1 MLKISQRL
9 GILRGEGRKGGVTT
23 VRQIST
29 TDELL
34 LIKVQKKGFV
44 LNERPEVR
52 RVHHAS
58 CGSVSAWIDHPKYF
72 SENKRAATD
81 WLDRRFGSDGWVN
94 CGHCGGLNSPLT

>member
-1 MLKISQRL
+1 MRPI
-9 GILRGEGRKGGVTT
+9 T
-23 VRQIST
+23 T

-34 LIKVQKKGFV
+34 LIKMGKRGFV

-58 CGSVSAWIDHPKYF
+58 CSSVSPWIDHPKYF
-72 SENKRAATD
+72 SENRRAATD

-94 CGHCGGLNSPLT
+94 CGYCGGLNSPLA